1 MNFNSGKRV
10 KQCPVSELNASHRY
24 ANDGTIMK
32 AVYHQ
37 KKPWIEPRCN
47 VYVQLVHSNQPLDIN
62 KDPTACGVSQCIPQ
76 SLAIENIIRWV
87 IKKISGFGFCRLYWT
102 FVLSREGNCPSLF
115 KSRAL
120 KILKS
125 GFTGSDRS
133 SWIAVQMPPVR
144 PLQVNWTFKWNVDR
158 TWPNDNR
165 HCGSKS
171 RVSLAGNIGKEMNRK
186 WTIKAAHKW
195 HRLFAYGVAAPA
207 SFAATGD
214 PALRA

>member
-115 KSRAL
+115 KLRAL
-120 KILKS
+120 EEFSKTWWAKWIYIDWILNAVCVKQLDLNIECAKNAIV
-125 GFTGSDRS
+125 FKRFRS
-133 SWIAVQMPPVR
+133 VPI
-144 PLQVNWTFKWNVDR
+144 NF
-158 TWPNDNR
+158 
-165 HCGSKS
+165 
-171 RVSLAGNIGKEMNRK
+171 
-186 WTIKAAHKW
+186 
-195 HRLFAYGVAAPA
+195 F
-207 SFAATGD
+207 
-214 PALRA
+214 